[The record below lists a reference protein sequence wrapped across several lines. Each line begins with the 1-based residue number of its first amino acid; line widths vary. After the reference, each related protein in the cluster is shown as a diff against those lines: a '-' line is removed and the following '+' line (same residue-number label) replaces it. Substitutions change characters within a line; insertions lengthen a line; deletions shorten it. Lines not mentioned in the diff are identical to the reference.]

1 MNVEALLKV
10 VEILE
15 ATPNEDLNLQSWVSC
30 AIGHS
35 ARNPWFTERGLKLS
49 GGGYPA
55 YQNTDTICWDAVKD
69 FFNLTAYQCNW
80 LFNADYYQDD
90 DYDNYDELTAVNKQ
104 QVINRIKEFVKG
116 IN

>member
-10 VEILE
+10 IETLE
-15 ATPNEDLNLQSWVSC
+15 ATPEDLNLRSWHSC

-49 GGGYPA
+49 GLGCLGYPVF
-55 YQNTDTICWDAVKD
+55 QDTICWDAVKD

-90 DYDNYDELTAVNKQ
+90 DYDELTAVNKQ

-116 IN
+116 IS